1 MRLAYQL
8 GVEAYSA
15 LLHLAAPLHPKARLW
30 VNGRA
35 NTSALLNKLAE
46 FEGAIWMHCAS
57 VGEFEQGKPVL
68 EALRK
73 RYPSKKA
80 VVSFFSPSG
89 YEARK
94 DWNGADFVF
103 YLPVDRSSTAKS
115 LVQHLKPSAVI
126 WVKYEFWFNILAA
139 LNLNNTPLFLVSG
152 IFRPSQHFFRFW
164 GGWFRKQLKS
174 FSHCFV
180 QDEQSRLLLS
190 SVGVDASVV
199 GDTRFDRVAELAAE
213 PFADPIVEAFAKLSP
228 VLVCGSTWPADEDC
242 IHDATYNSTWRLM
255 LVPHELTNAH
265 LEKAELLFPD
275 AVRYSR
281 TNPEDAAKANVL
293 IVDRMGMLSKLY
305 RFAHVAYI
313 GGGFGAGIHNTAE
326 AAAYGIPVVF
336 GPRFQK
342 FNEAKQLIASG
353 GGFTVNNPN
362 ELRELLSRMTDDPA
376 LRAASGRE
384 AKNLI
389 EQGRGATAAITS
401 AIAEHLEAQKRAANG
416 SPL

>member
-180 QDEQSRLLLS
+180 QDEQSRVLLS

>member
-73 RYPSKKA
+73 RYPSKKV

-89 YEARK
+89 YAARK

-180 QDEQSRLLLS
+180 QDEQSRVLLS

-199 GDTRFDRVAELAAE
+199 GDTRFDRVAELAQEA
-213 PFADPIVEAFAKLSP
+213 FNDPIVSAFSQNAL
-228 VLVCGSTWPADEDC
+228 VLVCGSTWPVDETC
-242 IHDATYNSTWRLM
+242 IREAHHGTNWRLIV
-255 LVPHELTNAH
+255 VPHEITATHLTH
-265 LEKAELLFPD
+265 LQSLFPEALVHSRATPQ
-275 AVRYSR
+275 AVAQAR
-281 TNPEDAAKANVL
+281 VL

-305 RFAHVAYI
+305 RYGQAAYV

-362 ELRELLSRMTDDPA
+362 ELRELLSRMADDPA
-376 LRAASGRE
+376 LCAASGRE

>member
-180 QDEQSRLLLS
+180 QDEQSRVLLS

-362 ELRELLSRMTDDPA
+362 ELRELLSRMADDPA